1 MKLMTSRGSQFHA
14 AKYQNISCTSKGV
27 LRNTETH
34 TPTIVLAR
42 RLPVS
47 RRLSSEMAMSV
58 ASTIPASVTQSVV
71 RKPEIIHCRGCPLS
85 TPCQSIACIMMMTPG
100 VTGRALFFRKR
111 WVLGCCGW
119 TKKSSGGATSRIS
132 PPSMKTTRSA
142 ISRAN
147 AFRGSR
153 RSW

>member
-1 MKLMTSRGSQFHA
+1 MKLMTSRGNQFHA

-85 TPCQSIACIMMMTPG
+85 TPCQFIACIMMITPG
-100 VTGRALFFRKR
+100 VTGRALFSGNAGFSGAVVGRKN
-111 WVLGCCGW
+111 
-119 TKKSSGGATSRIS
+119 
-132 PPSMKTTRSA
+132 PPAGPLQEYRHH
-142 ISRAN
+142 R
-147 AFRGSR
+147 
-153 RSW
+153 